1 MPSAREIADYI
12 AQHTACEALGRLD
25 FEVTRPAGLDQL
37 GVGSVS
43 FLKRRPAGSL
53 VFGMDSALVLV
64 TPEATDLVIG
74 PRIVVDNPRLAFAR
88 VVARWFANDWEIV
101 GIHPSAQIAPGAKI
115 GEEVR
120 IGANC
125 VISSSA
131 TIGDRTVLHHG
142 VVIGPKVEIGRDCTI
157 RSNCVI
163 GEEGF
168 GVEELANDETFR
180 IPHVGGVRIGD
191 HVNMGNL
198 NSISAGTL
206 GPTVIEDHVQID
218 NLVNI
223 AHNGFV
229 GAGSMIMPCVMMA
242 GSARVGKRSYIGCN
256 ASITNGVS
264 LGDDCQVGL
273 GAVVIRSYG
282 DNLVLAGNPA
292 KVLRERR

>member
-1 MPSAREIADYI
+1 MPSAREIAEFI
-12 AQHTACEALGRLD
+12 AQHAACEAAGDLD
-25 FEVTRPAGLDQL
+25 FEVERPIGLSDL
-37 GVGSVS
+37 TTGSVS
-43 FLKRRPAGSL
+43 FLKRRPERSAT
-53 VFGMDSALVLV
+53 FGQDGALVLV
-64 TPEATDLVIG
+64 TPEAADLVTG
-74 PRIVVDNPRLAFAR
+74 PRVITNNPRLAFAR
-88 VVARWFANDWEIV
+88 VVARWFANDWEIA
-101 GIHPSAQIAPGAKI
+101 GIHPTAQIAPGARI
-115 GEEVR
+115 GEDVR
-120 IGANC
+120 IGAHC
-125 VISSSA
+125 VIASSA
-131 TIGDRTVLHHG
+131 AIGDRTVLHHG
-142 VVIGPKVEIGRDCTI
+142 VVVGPKVEIGRDCII

-168 GVEELANDETFR
+168 GVEELADDETFR

-256 ASITNGVS
+256 ASNNNGVS

-292 KVLRERR
+292 KVLRARR